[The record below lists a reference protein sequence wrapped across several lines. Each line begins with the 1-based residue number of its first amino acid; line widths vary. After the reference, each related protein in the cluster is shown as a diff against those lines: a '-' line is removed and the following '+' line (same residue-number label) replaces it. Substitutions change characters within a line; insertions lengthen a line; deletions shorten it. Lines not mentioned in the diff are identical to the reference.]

1 MTRFEKRML
10 WALGLLIIV
19 LSWLEASAPQPI
31 DWRPSFSRD
40 HRKPFGAQ
48 LVHESLRDLF
58 PEVRSTTEPL
68 AARAARRISNEP
80 IADAPL
86 NHVFVNSS
94 LRWEREE
101 ARDLL
106 ALVEL
111 GDNAFI
117 AAEQFV
123 GNLADTLHVATEHK
137 YPLGDGTSDIRFIG
151 DDRIA
156 PGVFRYARYFPGAY
170 FTRFDTARTRVLAV
184 DGSANPV
191 LLEMVWGD
199 GRIVL
204 CSAPLAFTNYYLLK
218 GVNATFLSGAL
229 SVLPPAPVLW
239 DEHYKPGR
247 TENTSPL
254 RFLLGQPAL
263 RWAWA
268 ITFTLLLLYIFVFTR
283 RQQRA
288 IPVVQPLRNAT
299 RDLAHTI
306 GRLYWHRGDHAD
318 LARKMIT
325 YFKEEIRSRT
335 YLRTFAYDEPTIA
348 HLAAKTGHDKDSITQ
363 RLALLRRYEQRVHM
377 SEQELLELSRAL
389 HDFRQLIP

>member
-10 WALGLLIIV
+10 WALGMLIIV

-48 LVHESLRDLF
+48 LVHESLHDLF
-58 PEVRSTTEPL
+58 PVVRSSTEPL
-68 AARAARRISNEP
+68 ATRAARRIASEP
-80 IADAPL
+80 IADAPV
-86 NHVFVNSS
+86 NHLFVNTT
-94 LRWEREE
+94 LRWERED
-101 ARDLL
+101 AMNLL
-106 ALVEL
+106 AMVEL
-111 GDNAFI
+111 GDHAFI
-117 AAEQFV
+117 AAEHFA
-123 GNLADTLHVATEHK
+123 GRLADTLRLGTERK
-137 YPLGDGTSDIRFIG
+137 YPLSDGTSDIRFIG

-156 PGVFRYARYFPGAY
+156 PGVFRYARSFPGAY
-170 FTRFDTARTRVLAV
+170 FTRYDTARTRVLAV

-191 LLEMVWGD
+191 LLEMAWGD

-229 SVLPPAPVLW
+229 SVLPSAPLLW
-239 DEHYKPGR
+239 DEHYKVGR

-268 ITFTLLLLYIFVFTR
+268 ITFALLLLYIFVFTR

-288 IPVVQPLRNAT
+288 IPVLQPVRNAT

-318 LARKMIT
+318 IARKMIA

-335 YLRTFAYDEPTIA
+335 YLRTFAYDESTIA
-348 HLAAKTGHDKDSITQ
+348 HLATKTGHDKESISQ
-363 RLALLRRYEQRVHM
+363 RLALLRRYEQRAHLN
-377 SEQELLELSRAL
+377 EHELLELSRAL